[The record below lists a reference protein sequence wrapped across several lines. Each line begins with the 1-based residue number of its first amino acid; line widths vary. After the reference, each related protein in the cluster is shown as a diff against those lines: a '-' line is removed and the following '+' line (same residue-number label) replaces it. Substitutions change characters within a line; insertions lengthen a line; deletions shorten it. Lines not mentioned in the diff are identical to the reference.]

1 MTNQTDATTK
11 QGTDGQSS
19 TSTSTSSNNNGP
31 NKNNYNNDR
40 RHSNNNK
47 NTNARSTNHS
57 KYWKGKILDIGCVIG
72 LKSNVLEYKESFK
85 EYKKG
90 VRDYI
95 LRENAELGRFLVAPS
110 FEYAKTLKEYFNKCL
125 PKKPQPDANRV

>member
-1 MTNQTDATTK
+1 MSNQTDSNEK
-11 QGTDGQSS
+11 HGNDGQGTT
-19 TSTSTSSNNNGP
+19 TSNTSNNNSGS
-31 NKNNYNNDR
+31 NKNNNNNDR
-40 RHSNNNK
+40 KYSNNSK
-47 NTNARSTNHS
+47 NINAKFTNHS
-57 KYWKGKILDIGCVIG
+57 KHWKGKTPDIGCVLG
-72 LKSNVLEYKESFK
+72 LKSDILENKESFK